1 VTLTE
6 QLAAL
11 LPAHAARQ
19 RWYGAKHRSVGLEVL
34 SVEELAAAWPMVL
47 RVVVASG
54 PDERYQ
60 LILGLRPEGE
70 AGPDTV
76 GEEAAVG
83 MVDTSAGPAFC
94 FDGLVDP
101 EVGLLLLRH
110 IAPAQEATDVRP
122 IGAEQSNT
130 SLVYDER
137 LIVKVFRRLSGANPE
152 IEVTLALAEQG
163 FTHVAEP
170 VAVWRTSGDDLAV
183 LQRFLRGGAEGWAL
197 AVASIR
203 AVLDEGVDPAL
214 AGGDLAP
221 EAERLG
227 VMTGDLHVALAQA
240 FGSRPGDVDSW
251 VEGAAHR
258 AAAVHHPDL
267 DAAAIAGILASAG
280 ALRDAGAAVRI
291 HGDYHLAQVMRTD
304 EGWFVLDFEGE
315 PSRPV
320 EERRRPASPLRDVA
334 GMLRSI
340 DYAAAVGCREH
351 PHSARD
357 EALAQ
362 AWRERNRAAF
372 LDAYV
377 NRMAGTALLPTDSGA
392 TAQLLGLFELDK
404 AVYEVAY
411 EAAHRPDW
419 VQIPLD
425 AVRRLVDA
433 SAARSM

>member
-1 VTLTE
+1 
-6 QLAAL
+6 
-11 LPAHAARQ
+11 
-19 RWYGAKHRSVGLEVL
+19 
-34 SVEELAAAWPMVL
+34 
-47 RVVVASG
+47 
-54 PDERYQ
+54 
-60 LILGLRPEGE
+60 
-70 AGPDTV
+70 
-76 GEEAAVG
+76 
-83 MVDTSAGPAFC
+83 
-94 FDGLVDP
+94 
-101 EVGLLLLRH
+101 
-110 IAPAQEATDVRP
+110 
-122 IGAEQSNT
+122 
-130 SLVYDER
+130 
-137 LIVKVFRRLSGANPE
+137 
-152 IEVTLALAEQG
+152 
-163 FTHVAEP
+163 
-170 VAVWRTSGDDLAV
+170 
-183 LQRFLRGGAEGWAL
+183 
-197 AVASIR
+197 
-203 AVLDEGVDPAL
+203 
-214 AGGDLAP
+214 
-221 EAERLG
+221 
-227 VMTGDLHVALAQA
+227 VALAHA

-320 EERRRPASPLRDVA
+320 EERRRPSSPLRDVA